1 MKKMLFALL
10 LLGMSVPAVHA
21 AGSAV
26 PLDRA
31 HVNLNDRASLQRG
44 AQLFVNYCLSCHSAE
59 YMRYSRMARDLG
71 LSERLVRENMMFTTD
86 RIHDRMTIAMTPSDA
101 EAFFSVVPPDLTV
114 IARYRGADWLYTFLR
129 GFYRDAET
137 VTGWNNSVFE
147 NTAMPHVLYD
157 LQGTQRA
164 IFEDDAFQAF
174 ELESPG
180 ALSPE
185 RYDAAMGDLVNFLV
199 YMGEP
204 AALVRQRIGVWVLL
218 FLAILA
224 GLTWLLK
231 KEYWR
236 DVH

>member
-1 MKKMLFALL
+1 MMKMLIALL
-10 LLGMSVPAVHA
+10 LLGMSVSAHA
-21 AGSAV
+21 AEGDV

-31 HVNLNDRASLQRG
+31 HVNLSDRASLQRG

-71 LSERLVRENMMFTTD
+71 LSETVVRENMMFASD
-86 RIHDRMTIAMTPSDA
+86 RIHDRMTIAMTPADA
-101 EAFFSVVPPDLTV
+101 EAFFNVVPPDLSV
-114 IARYRGADWLYTFLR
+114 ISRYRGADWLYTFLR
-129 GFYRDAET
+129 GFYRDGET
-137 VTGWNNSVFE
+137 VTGWNNAVFG
-147 NTAMPHVLYD
+147 NTAMPHVLYE

-164 IFEDDAFQAF
+164 VFENDVFQGF
-174 ELESPG
+174 ETESPG
-180 ALSPE
+180 RLSAE

-204 AALVRQRIGVWVLL
+204 AALVRYRIGVWVLL
-218 FLAILA
+218 FLGLLA